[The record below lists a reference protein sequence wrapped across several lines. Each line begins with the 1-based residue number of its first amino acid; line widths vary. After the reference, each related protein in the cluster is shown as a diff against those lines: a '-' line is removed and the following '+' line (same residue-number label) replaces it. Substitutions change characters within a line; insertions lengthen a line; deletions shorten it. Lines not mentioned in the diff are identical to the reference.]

1 MVFCSASAWQ
11 WLKNQNRDCYA
22 AEFVCKMNL
31 QKKEDKHFHFSIE
44 KEYSLILN
52 AYKKITGYNTLLER
66 NKIIDNSIRF
76 RNPFTDILNIAQA
89 ELLNRYKH
97 SDKSDIQLDNA
108 IFVSI
113 NHIAAAMQTTG

>member
-1 MVFCSASAWQ
+1 MCQPPESNTSFIFNVILNLSSTSFLYAKSEKDIVFHSQ
-11 WLKNQNRDCYA
+11 
-22 AEFVCKMNL
+22 
-31 QKKEDKHFHFSIE
+31 IE

-66 NKIIDNSIRF
+66 NKIIDNSIQF
-76 RNPFTDILNIAQA
+76 RNPFTDILSIAQV
-89 ELLNRYKH
+89 ELLNRYKN
-97 SDKSDIQLDNA
+97 SDKNDIQLDNA